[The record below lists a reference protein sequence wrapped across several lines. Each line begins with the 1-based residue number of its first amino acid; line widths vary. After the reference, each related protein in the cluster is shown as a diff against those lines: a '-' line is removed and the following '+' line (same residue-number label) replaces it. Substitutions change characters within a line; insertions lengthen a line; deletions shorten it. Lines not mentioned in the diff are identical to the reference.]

1 MWKPEA
7 QKGHA
12 VWLLVSGPSGVG
24 KTTLIEQ
31 MLGFYYPQLQP
42 VVTATTR
49 PIRAGEEEGKQYFF
63 LSRAEF
69 EKKQQA
75 GEFLETHA
83 MHGNWYGIPAAE
95 VEKKLEAGSDLIMHV
110 TWQGR
115 EKLLQLAQ
123 KEPWMTRAM
132 TSIFVKP
139 GSLEALK
146 QRLERR
152 GRNTPEEIEMR
163 LKIAEGDLPH
173 AQEYDYEFVS
183 GTYDQ
188 DFQQM
193 KAIYLAEK
201 ARVRGQ

>member
-1 MWKPEA
+1 MWKREA
-7 QKGHA
+7 PKSHP

-63 LSRAEF
+63 LTRGEF
-69 EKKQQA
+69 EKRQAA

-83 MHGNWYGIPAAE
+83 MHGNWYGIPKNE
-95 VEKKLEAGSDLIMHV
+95 VKKRLDAGSDLIMHV

-115 EKLLQLAQ
+115 QKLLELA
-123 KEPWMTRAM
+123 KSEPWMKRAM
-132 TSIFVKP
+132 ASIFVKP
-139 GSLEALK
+139 ESMEALK

-173 AQEYDYEFVS
+173 AESYDYEFYS

-201 ARVRGQ
+201 ARIGH

>member
-1 MWKPEA
+1 MWKRDA
-7 QKGHA
+7 QKIQP

-49 PIRAGEEEGKQYFF
+49 PIRAGEEEGKQYYF

-69 EKKQQA
+69 EKRQAA
-75 GEFLETHA
+75 GEFLETHV
-83 MHGNWYGIPAAE
+83 MHGNWYGIPRAE
-95 VEKKLEAGSDLIMHV
+95 VQKRLEAGSDLVMHV

-123 KEPWMTRAM
+123 TEIWLQRSIV
-132 TSIFVKP
+132 SIFVKP
-139 GSLEALK
+139 ESIEALK

-152 GRNTPEEIEMR
+152 GRNTPEEIETR
-163 LKIAEGDLPH
+163 LQIAEADMPH
-173 AQEYDYEFVS
+173 AASYDYEFHS
-183 GTYDQ
+183 GTYEQ

-201 ARVRGQ
+201 ARVRKA